1 MTSARRCLVALAL
14 ASLGAACAPATPRV
28 AREPSQGEW
37 RALRA
42 RLATLRQRARGDGA
56 RTRKL
61 HLSVRDPLSGRV
73 IESRG
78 AVALDPPSSL
88 RMLLLGPG
96 GTTALDLWSSHQR
109 YRFAVPALSLVR
121 RGDEHTPAR
130 ERLGLPVDFLRWWLL
145 RPAEGT
151 LLYAEREP
159 AGDRFVLRDERGT
172 VELFAKHDGRIEAR
186 RTTVVDEPT
195 LFLRQEERVLAAGF
209 GCADARYEGPIAGFT
224 IDVRCEGEVTDA
236 RPDPRAFDD
245 PDVEVDEPDEPARP
259 TEDAQSKTP

>member
-1 MTSARRCLVALAL
+1 MPSDRMSLAALACI
-14 ASLGAACAPATPRV
+14 ASLGVACAEAPVRP
-28 AREPSQGEW
+28 AREPSLGEW

-42 RLATLRQRARGDGA
+42 RLATLREKARGDGP

-61 HLSVRDPLSGRV
+61 HLAVRDPLSGRV
-73 IESRG
+73 LESRG

-96 GTTALDLWSSHQR
+96 GTTALDLWSSHGR

-121 RGDEHTPAR
+121 RGDERTPAR

-145 RPAEGT
+145 RPAEGE
-151 LLYAEREP
+151 LLYGAREAE
-159 AGDRFVLRDERGT
+159 GDRFVLRDERGT
-172 VELFAKHDGRIEAR
+172 VDLLAKHDGTIVAR
-186 RTTVVDEPT
+186 RTLVVDEAT
-195 LFLRQEERVLAAGF
+195 LFLRQEERVTAAGF

-245 PDVEVDEPDEPARP
+245 PDVEVDEPDEPDEPERGGAP
-259 TEDAQSKTP
+259 